1 MRNSSFYISW
11 ISFLLIACHFVD
23 EKKTNILFV
32 ISDDQSYPH
41 AGIYGTEWI
50 NTPGFDR
57 VAREGLLFTQAF
69 TTNAKCSPSRSS
81 ILTGRDSWL
90 LEDATNHVPYFP
102 EKFTTFPEVLKKN
115 GYKTGLTGK
124 GWAPGVAI
132 KDGKKRNLIGQIYE
146 DKKLNPP
153 AAFISNIDYFE
164 NFKVFLDEITEDQAF
179 FFWVGGHEPHR
190 AYEYKVG
197 INKGNKKIDQIGQVP
212 GFWPDSKNVRTDMLD
227 YAFEIEYFDRHLVK
241 IIEELQKRNL
251 LENTIIVVTSDNG
264 MPFPRVKG
272 QVYPFDNRLPLAI
285 RWGNGIKNP
294 GRVINEYFSFSDFAP
309 TFLDLAGIDEENHD
323 MKPFSGKSWDSVF
336 KNLKNTL
343 PREHMIIGK
352 ERHDVGRENDEGYP
366 VRGIV
371 KGNYFYSR
379 NFKPHRWPA
388 GNPETG
394 YLNTDG
400 SPTKTEIL
408 ELRRK
413 DVDSSYWSLAFGK
426 RPQEELYDI
435 EKDPQCL
442 KNLAFDE
449 SYFTLKKSLRNKKI
463 VDLKQQGDPRVQGNG
478 DVFDQYPYS
487 GESVKNFY
495 SRYIG
500 GEKIKTHWVNP
511 TDFEK

>member
-11 ISFLLIACHFVD
+11 ISFLLIACHSVD

-115 GYKTGLTGK
+115 GYRTGLTGK

-132 KDGKKRNLIGQIYE
+132 KDGKKRNLIGQIYR
-146 DKKLNPP
+146 DKKINPP

-197 INKGNKKIDQIGQVP
+197 ITKGNKQIDQIGQVP

-309 TFLDLAGIDEENHD
+309 TFLDLAGIREENHD

-336 KNLKNTL
+336 KNLKNTP

-352 ERHDVGRENDEGYP
+352 ERHDVGRESDVGYP

-371 KGNYFYSR
+371 KGNYFYSQ
-379 NFKPHRWPA
+379 NFIPHRWPA

-413 DVDSSYWSLAFGK
+413 DIDSSYWSLAFGK

-435 EKDPQCL
+435 EKDPECL
-442 KNLAFDE
+442 NNLALDKN
-449 SYFTLKKSLRNKKI
+449 FTSIKKSLSNKLI
-463 VDLKQQGDPRVQGNG
+463 EDLTKQEDPRVLGLG
-478 DVFDQYPYS
+478 DVFDKYPYS
-487 GESVKNFY
+487 GENVKDFY
-495 SRYIG
+495 NRYMS
-500 GEKIKTHWVNP
+500 GEEIKTHWVNA